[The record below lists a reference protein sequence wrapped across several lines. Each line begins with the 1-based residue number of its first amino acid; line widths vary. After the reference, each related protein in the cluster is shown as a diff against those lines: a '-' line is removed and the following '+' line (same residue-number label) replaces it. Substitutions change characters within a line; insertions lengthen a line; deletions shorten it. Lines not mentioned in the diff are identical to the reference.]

1 MTISTTKDY
10 CTIIEGVY
18 AHPQQFNPAEL
29 LHAYNCYGDYVYG
42 TFIDIALKADVDFDF
57 IHRLQRHIESIARN
71 TGSSID
77 EDAMAN
83 TMACIWRMKGPD
95 AYTDDLWD
103 SFGVD

>member
-1 MTISTTKDY
+1 MTIQTTKDY

-18 AHPQQFNPAEL
+18 ARPRQFDPTVL

-42 TFIDIALKADVDFDF
+42 TFIDIALKADVDFEF
-57 IHRLQRHIESIARN
+57 IRRLQSHIENIAHI
-71 TGSSID
+71 TGGSID

-83 TMACIWRMKGPD
+83 TMAYIWRKKNPD
-95 AYTDDLWD
+95 ASIDDLWD

>member
-18 AHPQQFNPAEL
+18 ARPQQFDPTEL

-57 IHRLQRHIESIARN
+57 IHRLQRHIENIARV
-71 TGSSID
+71 TGGSID

-83 TMACIWRMKGPD
+83 SMACIWRRKSSD
-95 AYTDDLWD
+95 VSTDYLWD
-103 SFGVD
+103 SLEVD